1 MKEPDSRILELL
13 GALDDLW
20 TEGAH
25 DEAIAAAQRLAEAE
39 PEVSAVHEKLAI
51 LRIHYAALS
60 PPEDQLSPALLSLSR
75 ALELDPARTTAR
87 EIRANL
93 FFLFAHQLNQPA
105 YFQHALRDFLELE
118 KNAPPHEPPARLTR
132 WRLEGARAA
141 FLSARN
147 AAPAEGDYGLVLSL
161 YSRMDQEA
169 LEATD
174 WFFRGLAMQEAARPA
189 DDPEKFRF
197 AAGCFLRA
205 VELNAFEVEGRYFA
219 ADAFLSLEAPTQEEL
234 RQARRL
240 VEELEQLPQKD
251 FLMDALRERLK
262 LRERLSGNELTD
274 RES

>member
-1 MKEPDSRILELL
+1 MKEPDSRIIELL

-20 TEGAH
+20 AEGAH
-25 DEAIAAAQRLAEAE
+25 DEAIAAALRLTEAE
-39 PEVSAVHEKLAI
+39 PDVPAVHEKLAI

-60 PPEDQLSPALLSLSR
+60 PPEDQLSPALQSLTR

-93 FFLFAHQLNQPA
+93 FFLFAHQLNQSA

-118 KNAPPHEPPARLTR
+118 KNAPPDVSPVSLPR
-132 WRLEGARAA
+132 WRIEGPRAA
-141 FLSARN
+141 FLASRN
-147 AAPAEGDYGLVLSL
+147 AAAGEGDYGLVLTL

-174 WFFRGLAMQEAARPA
+174 WFFRGLAMLESARPA

-219 ADAFLSLEAPTQEEL
+219 ADAFLSLEAPTGEEL

-262 LRERLSGNELTD
+262 LRERLSGNELPD